1 MNPLV
6 EQWNGTAWTE
16 VGDLNT
22 GRYAMGGGG
31 TTTATVGFG
40 GFSTATVGAT
50 EEWDV
55 GQNVKVIED

>member
-1 MNPLV
+1 
-6 EQWNGTAWTE
+6 AWTE

-31 TTTATVGFG
+31 TITATVGFG

-50 EEWDV
+50 EEWSLSASVETVAFD
-55 GQNVKVIED
+55 